1 MRAEDT
7 PEFCSLI
14 RLYFQ
19 SWPKVFVGKEF
30 LELWWRKLRNF
41 ELADI
46 DRALDFL
53 TDSEPEAPAPAKVR
67 EQANIFRKARELEV
81 RRLADAK
88 ESAEHRLALAAP
100 AQPPAPMGH
109 NDADGDV
116 TQRDKIETGIFATR
130 LDELFRE
137 LQKDGLSQKQC
148 QIRAFG
154 KLIEEI
160 AEKKKIADPPC
171 KAPNRMR

>member
-1 MRAEDT
+1 MKVEDS
-7 PEFCSLI
+7 PAFCQLL
-14 RLYFQ
+14 RLHFKA
-19 SWPKVFVGKEF
+19 WPHVFVDKVF
-30 LELWWRKLRNF
+30 LELWWRKLREF
-41 ELADI
+41 ELNDI
-46 DRALDFL
+46 EQALDFVS
-53 TDSEPEAPAPAKVR
+53 DNEAVAPSPAKVR
-67 EQANIFRKARELEV
+67 DQAKIHRKTREQEV

-88 ESAEHRLALAAP
+88 ESAAHRRALAAP
-100 AQPPAPMGH
+100 AQPPAPMGQ
-109 NDADGDV
+109 NVAAEDL
-116 TQRDKIETGIFATR
+116 TQRATIGTGIFATR
-130 LDELFRE
+130 LDVLFRE